1 MFKCFKQ
8 EIDMSNKTFMF
19 LVSRK
24 TLKFHNNN
32 CTLKCNL
39 IKRKINSIIKPIS
52 FTIDFFKKDYNNIR
66 HVFLYYLFYF
76 KAS

>member
-1 MFKCFKQ
+1 MLKCFKQ
-8 EIDMSNKTFMF
+8 GIKHVTFMF

-39 IKRKINSIIKPIS
+39 IKEKLIPLSNQF
-52 FTIDFFKKDYNNIR
+52 FTIDFFKKDYNNLR
-66 HVFLYYLFYF
+66 LVFCILYFTL
-76 KAS
+76 KPLK